1 MKAFIHK
8 HIENLP
14 ENLNDI
20 MREEYIKEVKEYNN
34 SMLKVLKEGFAM
46 SSEAVFEFL
55 SSSEANV
62 NQFCCTELK
71 SLFNNL
77 VNQFLLRKFTL
88 GFKKDEQ
95 GNNRNW
101 KEVEEPKIKDLYEV
115 NKKKAG
121 DSIDEFKLIGFPK
134 NITQLDSDSLEEDAE
149 EFVEDSRQTSK
160 FSANDHIE
168 RFATEDLAFK
178 RKLSS
183 VHYKILSEDEVTKV
197 RNKFNEDTDASLQEA
212 LDRHRNNAAGEIP
225 WWMWVLLAW
234 FASDNIMNWLAS
246 PIFFYPLILIASI
259 VLTMHHLEI
268 LPYVLSLL
276 MPTMKSVIN
285 GFLAKIPF
293 VGFRI

>member
-1 MKAFIHK
+1 M
-8 HIENLP
+8 
-14 ENLNDI
+14 
-20 MREEYIKEVKEYNN
+20 
-34 SMLKVLKEGFAM
+34 
-46 SSEAVFEFL
+46 
-55 SSSEANV
+55 
-62 NQFCCTELK
+62 
-71 SLFNNL
+71 
-77 VNQFLLRKFTL
+77 
-88 GFKKDEQ
+88 
-95 GNNRNW
+95 
-101 KEVEEPKIKDLYEV
+101 

-246 PIFFYPLILIASI
+246 PIFFYPLILIAS
-259 VLTMHHLEI
+259 VALTMHHLEI
-268 LPYVLSLL
+268 LPIVLSWL
-276 MPTMKSVIN
+276 MPTIKSVVN
-285 GFLAKIPF
+285 GFLAKIPY